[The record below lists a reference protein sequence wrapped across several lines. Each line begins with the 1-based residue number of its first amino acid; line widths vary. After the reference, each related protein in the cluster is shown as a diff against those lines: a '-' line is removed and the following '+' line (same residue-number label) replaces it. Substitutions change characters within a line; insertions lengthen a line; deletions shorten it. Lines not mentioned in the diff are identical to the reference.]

1 MFNNITTNKNKT
13 EIAPTYTIK
22 IKIAKNST
30 PKAIERQELKKKIKT
45 KARIEWT
52 GLLVNI
58 TNKPTQINKTKII
71 QKIRDI

>member
-45 KARIEWT
+45 KARIE
-52 GLLVNI
+52 
-58 TNKPTQINKTKII
+58 
-71 QKIRDI
+71 